1 MKLSTKI
8 AASMGSLAVLMAVLG
23 VYLIMQLGRVNDVS
37 SEMADRLIPIVTAA
51 DEMNN
56 AATEYRLAEA
66 LHLYSTEP
74 AQMKEYEKKA
84 RKMGGSHRRGR
95 QKT

>member
-8 AASMGSLAVLMAVLG
+8 AASMGALAVLMAVLG

-56 AATEYRLAEA
+56 AATEYR
-66 LHLYSTEP
+66 
-74 AQMKEYEKKA
+74 
-84 RKMGGSHRRGR
+84 
-95 QKT
+95 